1 MILKN
6 VIKSLKKN
14 IIKIIQ
20 PSLFKKELSD
30 EKWEK

>member
-6 VIKSLKKN
+6 VIKNLKKI

-20 PSLFKKELSD
+20 SSLFQKELSD